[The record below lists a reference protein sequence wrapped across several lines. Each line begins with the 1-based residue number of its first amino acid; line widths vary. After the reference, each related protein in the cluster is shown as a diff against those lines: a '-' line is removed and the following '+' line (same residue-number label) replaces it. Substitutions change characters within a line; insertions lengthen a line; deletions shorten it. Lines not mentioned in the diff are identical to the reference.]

1 METVEN
7 GDKVR
12 DMISG
17 LEGIVVGETTY
28 LNGCVRFIVQPKINK
43 DGKVPDSEWVDS
55 QQIKILEK
63 KAFQKSK
70 EEKATVDIDKTA
82 PSIPVARTSR
92 TGGPNTIP
100 IDRSNPKER

>member
-1 METVEN
+1 MPVEN

-12 DMISG
+12 DMVSG
-17 LEGIVVGETTY
+17 LEGIVVGETKY

-43 DGKVPDSEWVDS
+43 DGKVPESEWVDE

-70 EEKATVDIDKTA
+70 EERKTVDIDKTA

-92 TGGPNTIP
+92 IGGPNSIP
-100 IDRSNPKER
+100 VDKSIPKEK